1 MKFVFDIEPVAQA
14 RPRATRF
21 GKSIRLYDPKAV
33 KVYKQSLA
41 YLAQNAYHGKPL
53 SGPLRV
59 ILRFY
64 WSIQR
69 SVSKKEHTRR
79 DNGQIRPT
87 VKADVTNYA
96 KSTEDALNGIL
107 WKDDAMIVD
116 EFIYKYYSDHPRVEI
131 EVIEIGEA

>member
-64 WSIQR
+64 RSIF
-69 SVSKKEHTRR
+69 SEACLKKSIR
-79 DNGQIRPT
+79 DEITAKYGQ
-87 VKADVTNYA
+87 
-96 KSTEDALNGIL
+96 L
-107 WKDDAMIVD
+107 
-116 EFIYKYYSDHPRVEI
+116 
-131 EVIEIGEA
+131 